1 MRRSHL
7 LRCKRPALQAFL
19 LRVKS
24 GDRLW
29 ELEGLGNPLS
39 RLLHTAPC
47 LESLAVSSFH
57 KFDYLKPL
65 GLERDYLHQPRDLQQ
80 PVKSGSL
87 QSQGKETPKVPSSLD
102 SQRVPPGVCWPYR
115 SKEILLILLL
125 LPVDVILRVRG

>member
-1 MRRSHL
+1 M
-7 LRCKRPALQAFL
+7 
-19 LRVKS
+19 RVKS

-57 KFDYLKPL
+57 KFDSLKRL
-65 GLERDYLHQPRDLQQ
+65 GLERDLQPRDLQQ

-102 SQRVPPGVCWPYR
+102 SQRVPPGVCWPYQ
-115 SKEILLILLL
+115 SKAILLILLL
-125 LPVDVILRVRG
+125 PVDLILGVRG